1 VDVVVVPSRVLA
13 DGRHEGL
20 PLVLIEALAAGRPVI
35 ASDTG
40 ATAEL
45 IEHGCS
51 GLLVPP
57 DNAHALGEAMDRIR
71 RNSELAA
78 GLSAAGRERA
88 TGRNWDKLVKLY
100 ENLIQSD

>member
-1 VDVVVVPSRVLA
+1 M
-13 DGRHEGL
+13 
-20 PLVLIEALAAGRPVI
+20 LIEALAAGRPVI

-57 DNAHALGEAMDRIR
+57 DNAHALGEAIDRIGLDL
-71 RNSELAA
+71 ELADR
-78 GLSAAGRERA
+78 LSATGRERV

-100 ENLIQSD
+100 ENLIQLDEDAT